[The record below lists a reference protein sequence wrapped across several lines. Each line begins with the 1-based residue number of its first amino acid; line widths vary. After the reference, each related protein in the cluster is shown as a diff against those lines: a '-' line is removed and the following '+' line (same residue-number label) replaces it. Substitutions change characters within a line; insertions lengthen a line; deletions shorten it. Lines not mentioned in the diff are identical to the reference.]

1 MARLRPI
8 LRAVGAAGKRERK
21 TFQSVATNHFFVTC
35 VLIGGGGGFL
45 FLLVALAV
53 LFPLSADPLRK
64 IPSDR
69 LDLWPLD
76 RKERRLLRFLTP
88 WLNPVTWGLA
98 ALAVWALGHAESLS
112 LLGLA
117 LALFAIGFFVPA
129 PSGEP
134 GFLRW
139 IPAPGGAFAQ
149 LVRKSLREMMLTL
162 DFYLALMLS
171 ASVLAYRVF
180 MPSFPDEGRM
190 VMTILLVL
198 SLSSYAQC
206 LFGLE
211 SKGGLTRYR
220 LMPVPGWQV
229 LAAKD
234 AAFLLMILIV
244 SLPAAPVA
252 ALAGGFA
259 ALALGHEPSVTEAR
273 EQVRWR
279 FSSGA
284 SLQKGAIQVL
294 AIAGACVTAY
304 RITPLI
310 LIPCLL
316 ACAGSA
322 WWYGRKMTA
331 LESDPAA

>member
-8 LRAVGAAGKRERK
+8 LRAVSTALKRERK
-21 TFQSVATNHFFVTC
+21 TFQSVATNNFFVAS

-64 IPSDR
+64 IPPDR
-69 LDLWPLD
+69 LALWPLNA
-76 RKERRLLRFLTP
+76 KERQLLRFLTP

-98 ALAVWALGHAESLS
+98 ALAAWGVKHTESLS
-112 LLGLA
+112 LLGVA
-117 LALFAIGFFVPA
+117 VALFAVGFFVPSV
-129 PSGEP
+129 SGEP

-139 IPAPGGAFAQ
+139 IPAPGGAFVQ

-162 DFYLALMLS
+162 DFYLAVMLGL
-171 ASVLAYRVF
+171 SVLAYRMF

-190 VMTILLVL
+190 VMALLIVL

-211 SKGGLTRYR
+211 SKGGVTRYR
-220 LMPVPGWQV
+220 LMPVAGWQV

-234 AAFLLMILIV
+234 VAFLLVILIV
-244 SLPAAPVA
+244 TAPAAPLA
-252 ALAGGFA
+252 GLAGGLA
-259 ALALGHEPSVTEAR
+259 ALALGHAPSLQEGR
-273 EQVRWR
+273 PQVRWR

-284 SLQKGAIQVL
+284 SLQGGIIQVL
-294 AIAGACVTAY
+294 ALSGACVSVY
-304 RITPLI
+304 RISVWI
-310 LIPCLL
+310 LVPCVA

-322 WWYGRKMTA
+322 WLYGRR
-331 LESDPAA
+331 LPESVAE